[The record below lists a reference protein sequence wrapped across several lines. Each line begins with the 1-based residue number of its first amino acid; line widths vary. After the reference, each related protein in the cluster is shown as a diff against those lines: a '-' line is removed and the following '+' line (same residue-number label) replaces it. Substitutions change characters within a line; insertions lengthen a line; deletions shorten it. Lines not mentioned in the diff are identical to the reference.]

1 MMVIPPVT
9 AKQMQK
15 VLGNT
20 GWKMVNEYRGY
31 RYYRSGDF
39 PKRLITLP
47 VYDDDVLPLKV
58 LVKILDEADLGFADL
73 VWFM

>member
-15 VLGNT
+15 VLGNL
-20 GWKMVNEYRGY
+20 GWKMVNEYGAY
-31 RYYRSGDF
+31 RYYNSDEF

-47 VYDDDVLPLKV
+47 VYDDDILPLKV
-58 LVKILDEADLGFADL
+58 LVKILDDADLGFAEL

>member
-1 MMVIPPVT
+1 MMVIPNVT

-20 GWKMVNEYRGY
+20 GWKPVHEYGAY
-31 RYYRSGDF
+31 RYYNSDEF

-47 VYDDDVLPLKV
+47 VYDDDILPLKV
-58 LVKILDEADLGFADL
+58 LVKILDDADLGFADL

>member
-15 VLGNT
+15 VLGNL
-20 GWKMVNEYRGY
+20 GWKMVNEYGSHQ
-31 RYYRSGDF
+31 YYRSGEF

-47 VYDDDVLPLKV
+47 VYDNDTLPLKV